1 METIPTFA
9 LKGIIEN
16 KMENRRWD
24 LNMNLLWYILSSS
37 ASKSFTSLKLVLLS
51 WWKKEL
57 DLSVTVCTE
66 NYITFY
72 KIHRNLKRC
81 ISIICQMPT
90 VFIKFSF
97 LG

>member
-9 LKGIIEN
+9 LKGIVEN
-16 KMENRRWD
+16 KVREQKMGFEYESP
-24 LNMNLLWYILSSS
+24 LVPSELF
-37 ASKSFTSLKLVLLS
+37 SKSLTSRKLVLLS
-51 WWKKEL
+51 WWKEL
-57 DLSVTVCTE
+57 DLSVSVCTE
-66 NYITFY
+66 NYTTFY
-72 KIHRNLKRC
+72 KIYRNLKRW

>member
-9 LKGIIEN
+9 LKGIVEN
-16 KMENRRWD
+16 KVGEQKMGFEYESP
-24 LNMNLLWYILSSS
+24 LVPSELF
-37 ASKSFTSLKLVLLS
+37 SKSFTSLKLVLLS

-57 DLSVTVCTE
+57 DLSVSVCTE
-66 NYITFY
+66 NYLMLYNIY
-72 KIHRNLKRC
+72 RNLKRC